1 MFYYRNKHENKQISA
16 KSASMRKN
24 VHVGSYFNNK
34 TQQQGS
40 FFNHRT
46 FCKYKAVRFWLI
58 FVLYLE
64 LYGAFKD
71 FFNVF
76 GHFA

>member
-1 MFYYRNKHENKQISA
+1 MKANKSLQSRPLCEKMFMWDHISITRLNSRA
-16 KSASMRKN
+16 
-24 VHVGSYFNNK
+24 V
-34 TQQQGS
+34 